1 MEVGEATVEEEASQS
16 KTFKTWQDSAF
27 CRRQRALEQGV
38 CPYRVDIG
46 RRILTDKNALFPLL
60 HQGNESELGLE
71 VSSLRDGV
79 VRVRINET
87 RPLRPRYQVPD
98 VLLGEPDTQRWTEES
113 VDEKRVTLGAG
124 EVSVVVTA
132 APFQA
137 EVRLA
142 GNPFVSLNPQG
153 LLHFEVLQE
162 RPERAVGVSG
172 VETPANDDPKATE
185 ASSGADVDSDGLWEE
200 TFNEVVDIKMN
211 GPSSVGLDF
220 ALPDCGHVYG
230 IPERATSFRLKP
242 TTEGSPYRMFNL
254 DTFGYKLHNPQGLYG
269 AVPLLLAHSA
279 RRTSAIFW
287 LNSSET
293 WVDVSTTQQQ
303 QPPVPSEPSASQSSS
318 ARDRVDTGVRWMS
331 ESGIIDVFVLPGPT
345 PCDVFRQYAALTEP
359 SGSPPLGVQARRPCH
374 PSSRSATTR
383 AAGPSRRRPTRGR
396 LTAASGGAAS
406 RATSCGSTLSTR
418 TASGTSRG
426 MPVASPTPSASRTTS
441 RRKVVTIVDPHIKV
455 DDEYFVYSEG
465 NARGYFIR
473 NPDGSNYEGRC
484 WPGLSSYLDL
494 TNPEVRDW
502 YASKFDY
509 CNYKNSTAALFTW
522 NDMNEPAVFHS
533 IEKTVPRN
541 CLQWGGWEH
550 RDNHNLYGFYQQMA
564 SAAGLVRRSGGL
576 ERPFV
581 LTRSFFAGSQ
591 RYGAVWTGD
600 SLATWDYLRMSTP
613 MLLSL
618 SVCGISLCGAD
629 VGGFFEE
636 PQSQAMVLR
645 WFQAGSLQPFFRVH
659 SAKVRREPWLMG
671 ASGEKLIRRAVALR
685 YSLLP
690 YWYTQ
695 FYRAHRTGQPV
706 MRPLWVEFP
715 SDEETFV
722 LEDQYMIGNA
732 LLARPVTEDNVDTV
746 QVYLPGRSEAWYDIH
761 NHKRYPAPGKIAQR
775 VNMSSIPLYQRA
787 GTIIPQKLRLR
798 DSTELMKDDPY
809 TLLVAVDP
817 GGCAEGE
824 LFIDDGHS
832 FLYKTQQRF
841 LHRGFSFSDS
851 TLTCRSLDTA
861 GSMESRV
868 QVEKV
873 VVLGVRRPVRVLRS
887 LPGGKKKTLHFGYN
901 ASSSVLVVKNVGVP
915 IASDWS
921 ISLTLKQGHK
931 SS

>member
-254 DTFGYKLHNPQGLYG
+254 DTFGYELHNPQGLYG

-345 PCDVFRQYAALTEP
+345 PCDVFRQYAALTGTQALPPFFALGYHQSRWAEQTEADTREID
-359 SGSPPLGVQARRPCH
+359 SGFRRSCIPCDVLWLDIEH
-374 PSSRSATTR
+374 TDGKRYFTWDGDRFPDPVGLQNDL
-383 AAGPSRRRPTRGR
+383 AAKG
-396 LTAASGGAAS
+396 
-406 RATSCGSTLSTR
+406 
-418 TASGTSRG
+418 
-426 MPVASPTPSASRTTS
+426 
-441 RRKVVTIVDPHIKV
+441 RKVVTIVDPHIKV

>member
-211 GPSSVGLDF
+211 G
-220 ALPDCGHVYG
+220 
-230 IPERATSFRLKP
+230 R
-242 TTEGSPYRMFNL
+242 
-254 DTFGYKLHNPQGLYG
+254 
-269 AVPLLLAHSA
+269 
-279 RRTSAIFW
+279 
-287 LNSSET
+287 
-293 WVDVSTTQQQ
+293 
-303 QPPVPSEPSASQSSS
+303 
-318 ARDRVDTGVRWMS
+318 
-331 ESGIIDVFVLPGPT
+331 
-345 PCDVFRQYAALTEP
+345 AALTACSTWTRLVTSCTIHRACTGRSLCCSLTQRGAP
-359 SGSPPLGVQARRPCH
+359 PPYSGSTPPKPGWMCLRHSSSSLRCPPSRRRVRVRRPAIEWTRGSAGCQRAASSMCSSCRARRRATCSGSTPPSRARRPCH

>member
-1 MEVGEATVEEEASQS
+1 
-16 KTFKTWQDSAF
+16 FKTWQDSAF

-38 CPYRVDIG
+38 SPYRVDIG

-60 HQGNESELGLE
+60 HQGNEVCELGLE
-71 VSSLRDGV
+71 VSSLRDDV

-98 VLLGEPDTQRWTEES
+98 VLVGEPDTQSGRWTEES
-113 VDEKRVTLGAG
+113 VDDKRVTLGAG
-124 EVSVVVTA
+124 EVSVVITA

-142 GNPFVSLNPQG
+142 GHPFVRLNPQG

-172 VETPANDDPKATE
+172 VQTPANANDDPKATE

-200 TFNEVVDIKMN
+200 TFNEVMDKKRA

-254 DTFGYKLHNPQGLYG
+254 DTFGYELHNPQGLYG

-279 RRTSAIFW
+279 QRTSAIFW

-318 ARDRVDTGVRWMS
+318 VRDRVDTGVRWMS
-331 ESGIIDVFVLPGPT
+331 ESGTIDVFVLPGPT
-345 PCDVFRQYAALTEP
+345 PCDVFRQYAGLTVGSAGTQAL
-359 SGSPPLGVQARRPCH
+359 PPLFALGYHHSRWAEQTEADTREVDGGFRR
-374 PSSRSATTR
+374 SRIACDVLWLDIEHTDGKRYFTWDADR
-383 AAGPSRRRPTRGR
+383 FPDPVGLQNDLAAKG
-396 LTAASGGAAS
+396 
-406 RATSCGSTLSTR
+406 
-418 TASGTSRG
+418 
-426 MPVASPTPSASRTTS
+426 
-441 RRKVVTIVDPHIKV
+441 RKVVTIVDPHIKV
-455 DDEYFVYSEG
+455 DNEYFVYSEG
-465 NARGYFIR
+465 KARGYFIR

-484 WPGLSSYLDL
+484 WPEGLSSYLDL
-494 TNPEVRDW
+494 TNPDVRDW

-541 CLQWGGWEH
+541 CLHWGGWEH

-685 YSLLP
+685 YALLP

-732 LLARPVTEDNVDTV
+732 LLARPVTEDNVNTV
-746 QVYLPGRSEAWYDIH
+746 QVYLPGRNEAWYDIH
-761 NHKRYPAPGKIAQR
+761 SRKRYPAPGKFAQR

-787 GTIIPQKLRLR
+787 GTIIPQKLNLR
-798 DSTELMKDDPY
+798 DSTELMKEDPY

-841 LHRGFSFSDS
+841 LHRGFSYSDS
-851 TLTCRSLDTA
+851 TLTCKSLDSA
-861 GSMESRV
+861 GSMECRV

-873 VVLGVRRPVRVLRS
+873 VIVGVRRPTRVLCS
-887 LPGGKKKTLHFGYN
+887 LPGERHSRVAARPYN
-901 ASSSVLVVKNVGVP
+901 ASSSVLVVKNAGVP

-921 ISLTLKQGHK
+921 ISLT
-931 SS
+931 